1 MASFGMTKKP
11 PKTKA
16 APRAYDAKSFLSAKE
31 AAHLLRIKPQTLYAY
46 VSRGWIHSIG
56 RDKRHGFLYAR
67 EDVERLRARGH
78 AKAEGGLYKGG
89 SPRWSEP
96 IVQTSITAI
105 TPAGPSYRGRA
116 ALDLAR
122 HGYSFE
128 SVAELLWSGAWM
140 EEQGA
145 WPGVPSTVA
154 MDKLVVAAGADSAQP
169 DIVKLFSL
177 FVMSLVARPSG
188 DDDLRD
194 GNTVIAARTLLM
206 GLPACLRFLT
216 RGRKAVVF
224 DAPSSS
230 TGLAVAT
237 RILGGAGVRA
247 STGTAAAVNAALVL
261 LADHELTPQTVAA
274 RLAASSGANLYFCI
288 LSALSAHSGS
298 RIRRACDKVEDLLTK
313 TRARNTRHDRFAELA
328 RSGSAIPGF
337 NHPLYPNGDPRAEYL
352 LSVARNHSIDPGRTL
367 DILAFLQEAAG
378 EFHARPSVETGLVVL
393 CHALQLPY
401 RSAGAILTIARCG
414 GWIAH
419 VMEQRLAG
427 IMLRPRAR
435 YLVN

>member
-1 MASFGMTKKP
+1 MIRKP
-11 PKTKA
+11 SRTTA
-16 APRAYDAKSFLSAKE
+16 AGRAHDAKSFLSAKE

-56 RDKRHGFLYAR
+56 QDKRHGFLYSR

-89 SPRWSEP
+89 APRWSEP
-96 IVQTSITAI
+96 IVQTSITTI
-105 TPAGPSYRGRA
+105 TPAGPAYRGHA

-122 HGYSFE
+122 HKHSFE

-145 WPGVPSTVA
+145 WPGIAAAVA
-154 MDKLVVAAGADSAQP
+154 MDKLVASAEVDASQP

-177 FVMSLVARPSG
+177 FVTSLVARPSG
-188 DDDLRD
+188 GDDLRD
-194 GNTVIAARTLLM
+194 GNTVIAARALLM
-206 GLPACLRFLT
+206 GLPACMGFLA
-216 RGRKAVVF
+216 RSRKSI
-224 DAPSSS
+224 APDVSAS
-230 TGLAVAT
+230 GNELAVAA
-237 RILGGAGVRA
+237 RIVAGAGARA
-247 STGTAAAVNAALVL
+247 SAETTSALNAALVL

-288 LSALSAHSGS
+288 LSALSVHSGS
-298 RIRRACDKVEDLLTK
+298 RIRRACDKVEDLLATA
-313 TRARNTRHDRFAELA
+313 RASTRHDRLAEMA

-352 LSVARNHSIDPGRTL
+352 LAVARSQSINPDRTI
-367 DILAFLQEAAG
+367 DIVTFLEEAAQ
-378 EFHARPSVETGLVVL
+378 ELKVRPSVETGLVVL

-401 RSAGAILTIARCG
+401 RSAGAILTIARCA

-435 YLVN
+435 YLVS

>member
-1 MASFGMTKKP
+1 MASFDMTRKP
-11 PKTKA
+11 SKVA
-16 APRAYDAKSFLSAKE
+16 AAARAHDAKSFLSAKE

-56 RDKRHGFLYAR
+56 QDKRHGFLYSR

-89 SPRWSEP
+89 APRWSEP
-96 IVQTSITAI
+96 IVQTSITTI
-105 TPAGPSYRGRA
+105 TPAGPAYRGRP
-116 ALDLAR
+116 ALDFVR
-122 HGYSFE
+122 HSQSFE

-145 WPGVPSTVA
+145 WPGTAAAVA
-154 MDKLVVAAGADSAQP
+154 MDKLIAAAEVDASQP

-188 DDDLRD
+188 GDDLRD
-194 GNTVIAARTLLM
+194 GNTVIAARALLM
-206 GLPACLRFLT
+206 GLPACMRFLA
-216 RGRKAVVF
+216 RSRKSIAL
-224 DAPSSS
+224 DASASGG
-230 TGLAVAT
+230 GLAVAA
-237 RILGGAGVRA
+237 RIVAGAGARA
-247 STGTAAAVNAALVL
+247 TAETTAAVNTALVL

-298 RIRRACDKVEDLLTK
+298 RIRRACDKVEDLLT
-313 TRARNTRHDRFAELA
+313 TARARSTRRDRLAEMA
-328 RSGSAIPGF
+328 KSGSAIPGF
-337 NHPLYPNGDPRAEYL
+337 NHPLYPNGDPRAEHL
-352 LSVARNHSIDPGRTL
+352 LGVARNLSINPDRTI
-367 DILAFLQEAAG
+367 DIVTFLEEAAEAFKIG
-378 EFHARPSVETGLVVL
+378 PSVETGLVVL

-401 RSAGAILTIARCG
+401 RSAGAILTIARCA

-427 IMLRPRAR
+427 VMLRPRAR